1 MSALLIVSGASRGLG
16 QAIAIAF
23 CRSPLLCDRQT
34 LQAVLLARSPVD
46 ETANAMKT
54 ARPLNLH
61 VHGYSVDLA
70 NLETLESQ
78 LVPIL
83 NQHMLPFD
91 TTYGQ
96 RSTAILVNCAGTTGF
111 IGRKPSSLQEI
122 QRGTDLNFTSKAW
135 LTSRFLE
142 LFQDRCDTTVVNVS
156 SMCAIKP
163 TPTMALYCSASAARE
178 IFHTTL
184 ALDNP
189 KARILNYAPG
199 SCDTDMQAY
208 LRGHESLD
216 PAVQAYCKS
225 LVSDRCL
232 VKADDTANELVRLVL
247 EPSAFKSGERVEY
260 VSQDAYKY

>member
-1 MSALLIVSGASRGLG
+1 MSTVLMVSGASRGLG
-16 QAIAIAF
+16 QAISVAF
-23 CRSPLLCDRQT
+23 CRSPLLSDRQP
-34 LQAVLLARSPVD
+34 LQAVLLSRSPVD
-46 ETANAMKT
+46 ETVNAMKS

-78 LVPIL
+78 VEPIL
-83 NQHMLPFD
+83 KQHMIPSE
-91 TTYGQ
+91 TTYHH
-96 RSTAILVNCAGTTGF
+96 RSKAILVNCAGTTGF
-111 IGRKPSSLQEI
+111 IGRKPFSLQEI
-122 QRGTDLNFTSKAW
+122 KRGTDLNFTSKAW
-135 LTSRFLE
+135 ITSRFLE
-142 LFQDRCDTTVVNVS
+142 LFQDRCDTTVVNIS

-178 IFHTTL
+178 IFHATL

-189 KARILNYAPG
+189 KTRILNYAPG

-225 LVSDRCL
+225 LVSDGCL
-232 VKADDTANELVRLVL
+232 VRSDDTANELVRLVL
-247 EPSAFKSGERVEY
+247 EPMAFKSGDRIEY
-260 VSQDAYKY
+260 VSMDTYKY